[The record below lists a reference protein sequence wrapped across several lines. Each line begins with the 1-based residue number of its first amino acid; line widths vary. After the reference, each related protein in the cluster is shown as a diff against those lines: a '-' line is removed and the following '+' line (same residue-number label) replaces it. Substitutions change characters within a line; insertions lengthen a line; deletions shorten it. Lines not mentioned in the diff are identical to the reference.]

1 MRKIQTVTKLILLLA
16 FSASVSAQMPDSTD
30 HPLGHLLDGISENRQ
45 GDSSG
50 LAPWALV
57 PT

>member
-1 MRKIQTVTKLILLLA
+1 MRRIETATKLFLLLA
-16 FSASVSAQMPDSTD
+16 FSASVSAQTPDKTD
-30 HPLGHLLDGISENRQ
+30 HPLWHLLDGISENRQ
-45 GDSSG
+45 GNSSG